1 MKVIKGNINSYIS
14 KREYIKL
21 AKERKSVESS
31 IQRLVPPNMKELYSK
46 DVYLGATIKMD
57 IEFNID
63 KLSWSQNF
71 GRRGSTLT
79 ASVRHMIMDT
89 DVSLLYPCRI
99 TSFVELE
106 SFITKLQ
113 FNI

>member
-21 AKERKSVESS
+21 VRERKSIKSS
-31 IQRLVPPNMKELYSK
+31 IQHLLPPNMKELYSK
-46 DVYLGATIKMD
+46 DVYLGTIIKID
-57 IEFNID
+57 IDF
-63 KLSWSQNF
+63 KLDRISWAYNF
-71 GRRGSTLT
+71 GRLGSTLP
-79 ASVRHMIMDT
+79 ASVRNKVMDI
-89 DVSLLYPCRI
+89 DVSLLYPCQINVI
-99 TSFVELE
+99 TELE

>member
-21 AKERKSVESS
+21 ARERKSIESS
-31 IQRLVPPNMKELYSK
+31 IQRLFPLNMKELYSK
-46 DVYLGATIKMD
+46 DVYLGTAIKMD
-57 IEFNID
+57 IGFNID
-63 KLSWSQNF
+63 KLSWLQNF
-71 GRRGSTLT
+71 GRRGSTLP
-79 ASVRHMIMDT
+79 ASVRHIVDT
-89 DVSLLYPCRI
+89 DVNLLYPCQI
-99 TSFVELE
+99 ISFVDLE